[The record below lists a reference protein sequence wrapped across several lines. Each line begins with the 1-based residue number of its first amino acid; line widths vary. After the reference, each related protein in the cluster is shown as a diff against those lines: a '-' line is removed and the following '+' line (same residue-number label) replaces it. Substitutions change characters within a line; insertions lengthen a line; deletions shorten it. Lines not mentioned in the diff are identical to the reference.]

1 MTPPVKPPRAIA
13 VPLPL
18 AQRLVDYLAT
28 RPYAEVCEL
37 IPALQRC
44 EPVPE
49 PADPPA
55 PTPAPES

>member
-1 MTPPVKPPRAIA
+1 MTPPVKAPRAIA

-18 AQRLVDYLAT
+18 ARRLVDYLAT

-49 PADPPA
+49 PAEGSA
-55 PTPAPES
+55 PTPDPES